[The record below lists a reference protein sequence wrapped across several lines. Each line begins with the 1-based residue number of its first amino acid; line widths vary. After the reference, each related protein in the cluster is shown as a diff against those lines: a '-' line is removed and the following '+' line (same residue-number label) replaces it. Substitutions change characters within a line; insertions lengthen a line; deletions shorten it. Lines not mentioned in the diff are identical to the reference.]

1 MLVGKN
7 TSSVVWLCSLA
18 SHRGWQA
25 PAEFV
30 LALTLHKS
38 MHCEG
43 ITDTLLH
50 YEGCFELWSADKV
63 SRSFVGLRRTL
74 SITAVLHHWR
84 WANCSETR
92 DWLSTWWD
100 IHRIMWQKFNFIKV
114 CIKRDFTMEHFLHMG
129 HLMKKSTFFEES
141 ESIRSKFPSLAQLKP
156 LTSEKGSWEG
166 SKLPAASLGRLY
178 RLGVSSDV
186 CRFYVLFSNR
196 WSVPLSYLLEDLV
209 LITFSVFLA

>member
-18 SHRGWQA
+18 SHQGWQA

-50 YEGCFELWSADKV
+50 YEGCFELWNADKV

-100 IHRIMWQKFNFIKV
+100 IHRIMWQKCNFIKV
-114 CIKRDFTMEHFLHMG
+114 CIKRDFTMEHFLHIG
-129 HLMKKSTFFEES
+129 ASDEEINLFRRKWKYQVQVS
-141 ESIRSKFPSLAQLKP
+141 EPRSAQAFDFRKGKLRRKQAACCFTGP
-156 LTSEKGSWEG
+156 TLQTRSEQW
-166 SKLPAASLGRLY
+166 
-178 RLGVSSDV
+178 
-186 CRFYVLFSNR
+186 C
-196 WSVPLSYLLEDLV
+196 LS
-209 LITFSVFLA
+209 FLCAF